1 MEKLGKGIQAAGGI
15 VISVI
20 APFLE
25 VYLDF
30 NLQRLLQVILLGSL
44 ITLWGL
50 ILTKEEDRSMLF
62 IIFGCIGLACYVY
75 LDAIW
80 LAIAMAISGALLS
93 GLNYLTKRKAGQE
106 EGLVHV
112 QQKQH

>member
-1 MEKLGKGIQAAGGI
+1 MDKFGKWVQAAGGI

-25 VYLDF
+25 IYLEF
-30 NLQRLLQVILLGSL
+30 SLQRLLQVVLLGSL

-50 ILTKEEDRSMLF
+50 ILTREEDKSLPL

-75 LDAIW
+75 LNELW
-80 LAIAMAISGALLS
+80 LAIALGISGAVLS
-93 GLNYLTKRKAGQE
+93 GLNFLLRRKESQE
-106 EGLVHV
+106 EEGV
-112 QQKQH
+112 QLPYE